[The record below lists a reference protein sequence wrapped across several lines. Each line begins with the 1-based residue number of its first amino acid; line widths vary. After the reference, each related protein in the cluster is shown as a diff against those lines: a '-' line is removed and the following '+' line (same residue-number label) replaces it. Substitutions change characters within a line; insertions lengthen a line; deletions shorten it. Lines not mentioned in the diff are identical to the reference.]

1 MSTPRITIV
10 TLLFSLLFAFTAF
23 GPNFNPPNNDCLDLP
38 EEAPFSYANLPLPQH
53 LNAPPLQGADNTPA
67 DNPVTDEGATLG
79 RVLFYDTR
87 LSANQTVACASCHKQ
102 ELAFTD
108 EATLSEGFEGGHTGR
123 HSMSLVMAKYYA
135 NGSFFWDERAP
146 SLEAQTLQP
155 IQDPVEMGLTL
166 DELVYRL
173 ETTEFYPTLFEQAF
187 GDTDITEERIAQAMA
202 QFIRS
207 MISYQS
213 KWDEGR
219 AQSPPGPPNQGDLPN
234 FTAQENL
241 GKAIF
246 FDPARGNCGVCHGTD
261 AFIAPTARNNGLDT
275 DPSLDE
281 GLGGVTGNPQ
291 DIGLFKVPS
300 LRNVAL
306 TGPYMHDGRFETLE
320 QVIDHYDDDVQPHP
334 NLSPQLRI
342 GGPNGP
348 PRRLNLTDAEK
359 EALAAFLHT
368 LTDEAFTTDERWS
381 DPFCGTPSS
390 TIDPLPQTGWTVFP
404 NPVST
409 TFTVRLDSWS
419 GQPAQLLLIN
429 NNGQQLKSWTL
440 DQMST
445 PLNRELLPSGLYYLI
460 LQNERG
466 QSTQPV
472 VFK

>member
-1 MSTPRITIV
+1 
-10 TLLFSLLFAFTAF
+10 
-23 GPNFNPPNNDCLDLP
+23 
-38 EEAPFSYANLPLPQH
+38 
-53 LNAPPLQGADNTPA
+53 
-67 DNPVTDEGATLG
+67 
-79 RVLFYDTR
+79 
-87 LSANQTVACASCHKQ
+87 
-102 ELAFTD
+102 
-108 EATLSEGFEGGHTGR
+108 
-123 HSMSLVMAKYYA
+123 
-135 NGSFFWDERAP
+135 
-146 SLEAQTLQP
+146 
-155 IQDPVEMGLTL
+155 
-166 DELVYRL
+166 
-173 ETTEFYPTLFEQAF
+173 
-187 GDTDITEERIAQAMA
+187 
-202 QFIRS
+202 
-207 MISYQS
+207 
-213 KWDEGR
+213 
-219 AQSPPGPPNQGDLPN
+219 
-234 FTAQENL
+234 
-241 GKAIF
+241 
-246 FDPARGNCGVCHGTD
+246 
-261 AFIAPTARNNGLDT
+261 
-275 DPSLDE
+275 
-281 GLGGVTGNPQ
+281 
-291 DIGLFKVPS
+291 
-300 LRNVAL
+300 
-306 TGPYMHDGRFETLE
+306 MHDGRFETLE

-445 PLNRELLPSGLYYLI
+445 PLNRELLPSGLYYLV